1 MKLQT
6 ETLVVVAD
14 GTKYLILRNAGW
26 PDLLDL
32 RVQSHHE
39 IDNPATR
46 DQADDRGGIMAE
58 HYQKGL
64 MSGMEQVDRHEA
76 RETAF
81 AKALATK
88 LNQMAEQDQ
97 FKAIVICADPQS
109 LGEMRPAYS
118 GLLKQRLVGE
128 IAKDLT
134 NLTIPDIEGIVTA
147 A

>member
-6 ETLVVVAD
+6 GTLVVVAD

-26 PDLLDL
+26 PDHLDL
-32 RVQSHHE
+32 RVETHHE
-39 IDNPATR
+39 INNPSTR
-46 DQADDRGGIMAE
+46 DQGRDRGGIMTE

-64 MSGMEQVDRHEA
+64 MSGMEQVDLHEL

-81 AKALATK
+81 TKALAVK
-88 LNQMAEQDQ
+88 LNQMAEQDK
-97 FKAIVICADPQS
+97 FKEIVICADPES

-118 GLLKQRLVGE
+118 GRLKERLVGE
-128 IAKDLT
+128 IPKDLT